1 MHLGWW
7 WGVWADGD
15 SFPWVVT
22 AQTLQFVKF
31 LWNKPNQNRLC
42 HIPIVHWWAPL
53 ALNIQWFNCSLSL
66 SNPSLLSLLGV
77 LVAQLLLA
85 NGIFILAQ
93 GSVVAFPFSIPSL
106 HSSSLFI
113 RFLSNPVLRVFAA
126 SKWLAL
132 MQPLK
137 QIITKMR
144 SKIQTKSW
152 VTTFGETRLKRQ
164 NIGRAPKAPIHKRM
178 RSSGVLQVFSSHAT
192 IRSKRRFI
200 GCLVC

>member
-22 AQTLQFVKF
+22 ARTLQFVKF

-66 SNPSLLSLLGV
+66 SNPSLLSLLRV

-113 RFLSNPVLRVFAA
+113 RFFIQPCPESLC
-126 SKWLAL
+126 SK
-132 MQPLK
+132 
-137 QIITKMR
+137 
-144 SKIQTKSW
+144 
-152 VTTFGETRLKRQ
+152 
-164 NIGRAPKAPIHKRM
+164 
-178 RSSGVLQVFSSHAT
+178 QVACSHAT
-192 IRSKRRFI
+192 AEANHYKNAIKDSDEKLSHNFW
-200 GCLVC
+200 GNSA